1 MMGEYKDGI
10 RGWGTSDQSGEG
22 GEKLCI
28 RERWEC
34 KKTSEF
40 LKKKKKGGGREEGL
54 EERSDI
60 PGERIC
66 TTRLE
71 LGRLHEVHTGLAV
84 EGALNVS
91 CVLKDLPRRFEVLV
105 YILLFNNGAP
115 FLLSRDFFSAS
126 TAKLNKF
133 ATSSAQ

>member
-1 MMGEYKDGI
+1 MGEYKDGI

-40 LKKKKKGGGREEGL
+40 LKKKKKGGG
-54 EERSDI
+54 
-60 PGERIC
+60 GEV